1 MPGPFPHSAQLA
13 PWTRTACPG
22 MRKLHAGTH
31 RQGADPEQAGQ
42 ARPGR
47 GDRDRELLP
56 GIAQLGID
64 AAQVIQTL
72 SSAA

>member
-1 MPGPFPHSAQLA
+1 
-13 PWTRTACPG
+13 